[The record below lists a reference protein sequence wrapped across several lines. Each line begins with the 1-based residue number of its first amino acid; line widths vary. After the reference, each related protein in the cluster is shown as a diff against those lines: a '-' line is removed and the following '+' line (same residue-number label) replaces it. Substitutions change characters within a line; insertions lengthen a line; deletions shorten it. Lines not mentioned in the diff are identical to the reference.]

1 MIETIVGDNGSRF
14 IIAAAAVAVGL
25 LCLVAVLWIM
35 RHRPSSPFVRGGK
48 NRQPRLAVLDA
59 AAVDARRRLVL
70 VRRDDVEHLIMIGG
84 PTDIVIESRIAPE
97 GTSPAETSAAVAA
110 EQEAVEAP
118 KAAPRPEPRPA
129 PAPIPAEPA
138 AAVQVRPAAR
148 TEEQAQPAA
157 PRVEP
162 APPIRIAAEQRPATA
177 AQPPQQ
183 QPSARVPTPVSPIPS
198 ASAIERAEDVFDV
211 ARERVLP
218 IAPRREPTPI
228 QQGSLQATFVPAA
241 QTQGMPVQP
250 VTPDR
255 VSEFERILD
264 AEISGDLQ
272 RLAPTGDLQRLAP
285 TVGPQAESRPIA
297 GGRQEPLLGGTPDNV
312 RREPTIEDEMTRML
326 ADISAG
332 RKP

>member
-84 PTDIVIESRIAPE
+84 PTDIVIESRIAPD
-97 GTSPAETSAAVAA
+97 GTPPAQTSAAVAS
-110 EQEAVEAP
+110 EQKAVEAP
-118 KAAPRPEPRPA
+118 KAEPRPA
-129 PAPIPAEPA
+129 PAPAPVPVEAT
-138 AAVQVRPAAR
+138 AAVEERPTAR
-148 TEEQAQPAA
+148 TEERLEAAA

-162 APPIRIAAEQRPATA
+162 PPPIRLAAEQRSAP
-177 AQPPQQ
+177 AQPSQQ
-183 QPSARVPTPVSPIPS
+183 QPPARVSPPVSAIPTV
-198 ASAIERAEDVFDV
+198 SAIERAEDIFDV

-218 IAPRREPTPI
+218 VAPRREQAPI
-228 QQGSLQATFVPAA
+228 QQGPASTPAA
-241 QTQGMPVQP
+241 QTQTMPIQP
-250 VTPDR
+250 VASDR
-255 VSEFERILD
+255 VSDFERILD

-272 RLAPTGDLQRLAP
+272 RLAPSVR
-285 TVGPQAESRPIA
+285 PQAESRPIG
-297 GGRQEPLLGGTPDNV
+297 GGRQEPLLGGTPDNI
-312 RREPTIEDEMTRML
+312 RKEPTIEEEMTRML

>member
-84 PTDIVIESRIAPE
+84 PTDIVVESRIAP
-97 GTSPAETSAAVAA
+97 GRTPPAETGAAVPA
-110 EQEAVEAP
+110 EQKAVEAP
-118 KAAPRPEPRPA
+118 KVAPSPEPRPEPRHAPA
-129 PAPIPAEPA
+129 PAPIPAETGAPA
-138 AAVQVRPAAR
+138 QMRPAAR
-148 TEEQAQPAA
+148 VEEQVQLAA

-162 APPIRIAAEQRPATA
+162 APPIRLAAEQRPAAA
-177 AQPPQQ
+177 AQPLQQ
-183 QPSARVPTPVSPIPS
+183 QPPARITPPVSAVPTT
-198 ASAIERAEDVFDV
+198 SAIERAEDIFDV

-218 IAPRREPTPI
+218 AAPRREQAPM
-228 QQGSLQATFVPAA
+228 QQGSIQTAFVPAA
-241 QTQGMPVQP
+241 QTPAMPVQP
-250 VTPDR
+250 AASDR
-255 VSEFERILD
+255 VSDFERILD
-264 AEISGDLQ
+264 AEIS
-272 RLAPTGDLQRLAP
+272 GDLQRLAP

-297 GGRQEPLLGGTPDNV
+297 AGRQEPLLGGSPDNI
-312 RREPTIEDEMTRML
+312 RKEPTIEDEMTRML

>member
-14 IIAAAAVAVGL
+14 IVAAAAVAVGL

-84 PTDIVIESRIAPE
+84 PTDIVIESRIAPD
-97 GTSPAETSAAVAA
+97 GAPPAQTSAAVAA
-110 EQEAVEAP
+110 ESKAADTP
-118 KAAPRPEPRPA
+118 KAAPRPELKPTSA
-129 PAPIPAEPA
+129 PAPIPAEA
-138 AAVQVRPAAR
+138 TAAVQERPPAL
-148 TEEQAQPAA
+148 TEERAPAAA

-162 APPIRIAAEQRPATA
+162 SPPIRLAAEQRPATA
-177 AQPPQQ
+177 QPLQQ
-183 QPSARVPTPVSPIPS
+183 QPPSRVSPPVSAIPTV
-198 ASAIERAEDVFDV
+198 SAIERAEDIFDV

-218 IAPRREPTPI
+218 VAPRREQTPMPP
-228 QQGSLQATFVPAA
+228 GSMPVAPAPAA
-241 QTQGMPVQP
+241 QTPTMPMQP
-250 VTPDR
+250 AASDR
-255 VSEFERILD
+255 VSDFERILD

-272 RLAPTGDLQRLAP
+272 RLAPS
-285 TVGPQAESRPIA
+285 VGPQAESRPIA
-297 GGRQEPLLGGTPDNV
+297 GGRQEPLLGSTPDNV
-312 RREPTIEDEMTRML
+312 RREPTIEEEMTRML

>member
-1 MIETIVGDNGSRF
+1 MIENLVGDNGSRF

-84 PTDIVIESRIAPE
+84 PTDIVVESRIAPD
-97 GTSPAETSAAVAA
+97 GALPAQTGAAVAV
-110 EQEAVEAP
+110 EQKVAEAP
-118 KAAPRPEPRPA
+118 KAAPRPESKPA
-129 PAPIPAEPA
+129 PAQVPAPAEST
-138 AAVQVRPAAR
+138 AAVEERPAVRAEER
-148 TEEQAQPAA
+148 EQAAA
-157 PRVEP
+157 PRVDP
-162 APPIRIAAEQRPATA
+162 APPIRLAAEQRPTTV
-177 AQPPQQ
+177 AQPLQ
-183 QPSARVPTPVSPIPS
+183 QPPARVSPPVSPIPTV
-198 ASAIERAEDVFDV
+198 SAIERAEDIFDV

-218 IAPRREPTPI
+218 VAPRREQAPM
-228 QQGSLQATFVPAA
+228 QQPLTQAASQAASVPAA
-241 QTQGMPVQP
+241 QIQPMPVQP
-250 VTPDR
+250 AASDR
-255 VSEFERILD
+255 VSDFERILD

-272 RLAPTGDLQRLAP
+272 RLAPA
-285 TVGPQAESRPIA
+285 VGPQAESRPVA
-297 GGRQEPLLGGTPDNV
+297 GGRHEPLLGGTPDNI
-312 RREPTIEDEMTRML
+312 RKEPTIEEEMTRML

>member
-84 PTDIVIESRIAPE
+84 PTDIVIESRIAPD
-97 GTSPAETSAAVAA
+97 GAPAAQVSAAVAA
-110 EQEAVEAP
+110 EQKAAEAP
-118 KAAPRPEPRPA
+118 KAPPRPEPKPTPA
-129 PAPIPAEPA
+129 PAPAEATAPAEE
-138 AAVQVRPAAR
+138 RPVAR
-148 TEEQAQPAA
+148 MEERAQAAA

-162 APPIRIAAEQRPATA
+162 EPPIRLAAEQRPATA
-177 AQPPQQ
+177 QPSQQ
-183 QPSARVPTPVSPIPS
+183 QPPVRVSPPVSAIPTV
-198 ASAIERAEDVFDV
+198 SAIERAEDIFDV

-218 IAPRREPTPI
+218 VAPRREQAPMQSGSMQGASVPTAQTQTTPI
-228 QQGSLQATFVPAA
+228 QPA
-241 QTQGMPVQP
+241 VS
-250 VTPDR
+250 DR
-255 VSEFERILD
+255 VSDFERILD

-272 RLAPTGDLQRLAP
+272 RLTPSVAAQS
-285 TVGPQAESRPIA
+285 ESRPIA
-297 GGRQEPLLGGTPDNV
+297 GGRQEPLLGGTPDNI
-312 RREPTIEDEMTRML
+312 RKEPTIEEEMTRML